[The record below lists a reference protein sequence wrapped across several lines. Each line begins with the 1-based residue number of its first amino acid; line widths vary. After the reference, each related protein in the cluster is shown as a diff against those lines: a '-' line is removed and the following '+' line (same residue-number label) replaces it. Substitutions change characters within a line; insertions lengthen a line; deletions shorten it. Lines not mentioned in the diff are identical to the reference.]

1 MCIRHRLGH
10 ELIINK
16 LMAEE
21 KLVPDEDELEYK
33 PFAEMQIEDQADE
46 ITKSLLHRN
55 ENSLFEF
62 D

>member
-1 MCIRHRLGH
+1 
-10 ELIINK
+10 
-16 LMAEE
+16 MAEE